1 MSVLKNACTC
11 WGLAKH
17 LDCPSIQEWMWPGG
31 ISRVCVWLHPQRGIF
46 EMPMTSRNH
55 WLFEGYF
62 CLWSE
67 LRCSESK
74 VVLVYSISIQLSLGI
89 WNMEMYNS
97 MFFPAKYCIQLGKER
112 KKKNLKKQTNKKNTC
127 MDVLQ
132 NWERHLLKMSWIF
145 FFNFFSLAL
154 PSSFLQVCRRTFSL
168 SGQANDAYSHLR
180 MGYNIFRARP
190 TVQFINFSHILQAGT

>member
-31 ISRVCVWLHPQRGIF
+31 ISRVCVWLHPQREIF
-46 EMPMTSRNH
+46 EMPMTSRDH
-55 WLFEGYF
+55 WLFQGYF

-89 WNMEMYNS
+89 WNMEMCNS

-112 KKKNLKKQTNKKNTC
+112 KKKNLKKQTNKKANI
-127 MDVLQ
+127 
-132 NWERHLLKMSWIF
+132 LKANICS
-145 FFNFFSLAL
+145 SLHGFADQEY
-154 PSSFLQVCRRTFSL
+154 SQVSL
-168 SGQANDAYSHLR
+168 SRYVWNSFMY
-180 MGYNIFRARP
+180 I
-190 TVQFINFSHILQAGT
+190 

>member
-89 WNMEMYNS
+89 WNMEMCNS

-112 KKKNLKKQTNKKNTC
+112 KKKNLNKQTNKKK
-127 MDVLQ
+127 
-132 NWERHLLKMSWIF
+132 HLYGCPSKLGKAFIE
-145 FFNFFSLAL
+145 NELDLFFS
-154 PSSFLQVCRRTFSL
+154 TFSL
-168 SGQANDAYSHLR
+168 WLSLHPFFKFAGEHFHSVAKQMMLTATCGWAVIYSGPDQQCS
-180 MGYNIFRARP
+180 
-190 TVQFINFSHILQAGT
+190 S

>member
-1 MSVLKNACTC
+1 
-11 WGLAKH
+11 
-17 LDCPSIQEWMWPGG
+17 MWPGG
-31 ISRVCVWLHPQRGIF
+31 ISRVCVWLHPQREIF

-89 WNMEMYNS
+89 RNMEMYNS

-112 KKKNLKKQTNKKNTC
+112 KKKNLKKQTNKQKKTL
-127 MDVLQ
+127 V
-132 NWERHLLKMSWIF
+132 WMSFKTGKGIYWKWVGSF
-145 FFNFFSLAL
+145 FFNFFTLAL

-168 SGQANDAYSHLR
+168 SGQANDAYSHLQ
-180 MGYNIFRARP
+180 MGCNIFRARP